1 MTNIEQTKQQILE
14 NIGKTSDA
22 ADAYAWAQCYREL
35 ALVEYQE
42 RYAENQ
48 TAEASRLSSNT
59 SVRAEQAASV
69 DAELSEASAV

>member
-1 MTNIEQTKQQILE
+1 MTIEQTKQQILE

-35 ALVEYQE
+35 TNAEYYN
-42 RYAENQ
+42 RYEGNQ
-48 TAEASRLSSNT
+48 TASAVSRPSNNT
-59 SVRAEQAASV
+59 SVRAEQAASA